1 MDTMDIVMRWVF
13 AVIIGA
19 LLLALAGALIACL
32 AIKIARARRASEPE
46 AEVEPPKPKPKPAAP
61 VIPVR
66 LRQDVISC
74 LKDYTVVDIETTGLD
89 PVCDAITEVGALRV
103 RGGEVVAT
111 YQSLVNPGRKI
122 PSNVSKLTGI
132 YGDMLVGQPK
142 IADVLPLLDGF
153 IGEDVVVGHN
163 ITFDLKFLAAAH
175 EKCGMAAVEHK
186 WLDTCEPA
194 RILYPDAKK
203 YSLGALAH
211 HLELKHKP
219 QHRVYDDVIAT
230 NDLYM
235 HEMET
240 VQKLNGVWPN
250 LKDMYRPATSVW
262 ARPAEGSDLLAKS
275 IDIDNSTQRY
285 HYNDVT
291 AYRDEACKNEHMD
304 KQVLAGRY
312 SDVRRRAEF
321 YAGDDFDTPLCYL
334 PAGRL
339 NDMVYDYMY
348 KDGGFVAALCDTAG
362 DSGPVKLLELAFYLP
377 SDEASDDDD
386 DDDDFLED

>member
-1 MDTMDIVMRWVF
+1 MGYALIG
-13 AVIIGA
+13 IIA
-19 LLLALAGALIACL
+19 LLLFSPLILLIHRKAP
-32 AIKIARARRASEPE
+32 EPE

-175 EKCGMAAVEHK
+175 DKCGMAAVEHK

-203 YSLGALAH
+203 YSLDALAH
-211 HLELKHKP
+211 HLELNHKP

-240 VQKLNGVWPN
+240 VQKLNGMWPN

-262 ARPAEGSDLLAKS
+262 ARPAEGSDILPKS
-275 IDIDNSTQRY
+275 FDFDDSSQRY

-291 AYRDEACKNEHMD
+291 AYRDEACKNEHVEA
-304 KQVLAGRY
+304 KCVLGGRY
-312 SDVRRRAEF
+312 SEARRRAEF
-321 YAGDDFDTPLCYL
+321 YLSSDLDVPVCYL

-339 NDMVYDYMY
+339 SDMVRDYMH
-348 KDGGFVAALCDTAG
+348 KPDSTVIALCDKAG
-362 DSGPVKLLELAFYLP
+362 DSGPVNLLELAFYLP

-386 DDDDFLED
+386 DDDDDFSDD

>member
-1 MDTMDIVMRWVF
+1 MGYVLICIV
-13 AVIIGA
+13 A
-19 LLLALAGALIACL
+19 LLLFSPLIL
-32 AIKIARARRASEPE
+32 LIHRKVPEPE
-46 AEVEPPKPKPKPAAP
+46 AEIEPPKPKPKPAAP

-175 EKCGMAAVEHK
+175 DKCGMAAVEHK

-194 RILYPDAKK
+194 RILYPDAKR
-203 YSLGALAH
+203 YSLSALAN
-211 HLELKHKP
+211 HLKLKHKP
-219 QHRVYDDVIAT
+219 HHRVYDDVIAT

-262 ARPAEGSDLLAKS
+262 ARPAEGADTLPKS
-275 IDIDNSTQRY
+275 FGVDNSTQRY

-291 AYRDEACKNEHMD
+291 AYRDETCKNEHID
-304 KQVLAGRY
+304 EQVLAARY

-321 YAGDDFDTPLCYL
+321 YVTDDLDVPVCYL

-339 NDMVYDYMY
+339 NDMVHDYMY
-348 KDGGFVAALCDTAG
+348 KDGGFVAALCDKAS
-362 DSGPVKLLELAFYLP
+362 DSGPVNLLELAFYLP

-386 DDDDFLED
+386 FDDDDDFSDD